1 MHDRTEGA
9 RRRPKARRP
18 EKLLAVAR
26 AAAAEAG
33 KLLVDGR
40 PEQLGVAQTKSSPT
54 DVVTE
59 MDTAART
66 TIRAAILRVRPEDG
80 FLGEEGG
87 SAPGA
92 SGVRWVVDPIDG
104 TVNYLYGLPAW
115 AVSIGAEVDGVGVA
129 GVVLAP
135 QLGEE
140 YTAVLGAA
148 PGSGAR
154 LAVRASPR
162 TWTGPGRH
170 GLRIPRRT
178 ARVQGR
184 IVAGLISRVRD
195 IRRGGSA
202 ALDLCAVA
210 AGRVDGYFERG
221 THPGTGP
228 RAPWSRRGGSPS
240 WRVSTEL
247 PPRSRWCWPPDP
259 ALFPDLHDASW
270 SVWAPTSR
278 DY

>member
-1 MHDRTEGA
+1 MADDTARTTEVDP
-9 RRRPKARRP
+9 R
-18 EKLLAVAR
+18 ELLATAR

-33 KLLVDGR
+33 RLLVEGR
-40 PEQLGVAQTKSSPT
+40 PENLGVAQTKSSPT

-59 MDTAART
+59 MDTAAEQ
-66 TIRAAILRVRPEDG
+66 TIRAAIRRTRPDDG

-87 SAPGA
+87 SEPGA

-115 AVSIGAEVDGVGVA
+115 AVSIGAEVDGVAVA

-140 YTAVLGAA
+140 YTAVRGGGAWLGER
-148 PGSGAR
+148 R
-154 LAVRASPR
+154 LEVSEPQSPAQALIATGFGYRAE
-162 TWTGPGRH
+162 
-170 GLRIPRRT
+170 RRE
-178 ARVQGR
+178 VQGR
-184 IVAGLISRVRD
+184 IVAGLVSRVRD

-221 THPGTGP
+221 THAWDRSAGALVANEAGAVVEGFHGAPASEEMVIAAGPG
-228 RAPWSRRGGSPS
+228 
-240 WRVSTEL
+240 
-247 PPRSRWCWPPDP
+247 
-259 ALFPDLHDASW
+259 LFRDLHGALL
-270 SVWAPTSR
+270 ALGAGEAG
-278 DY
+278 Y

>member
-1 MHDRTEGA
+1 VADDTARTTEVDP
-9 RRRPKARRP
+9 R
-18 EKLLAVAR
+18 ELLATAR

-33 KLLVDGR
+33 RLLVEGR
-40 PEQLGVAQTKSSPT
+40 PENLGVAQTKSSPT

-59 MDTAART
+59 MDTAAEQ
-66 TIRAAILRVRPEDG
+66 TIRAAIRRTRPDDG

-87 SAPGA
+87 SEPGA

-115 AVSIGAEVDGVGVA
+115 AVSIGAEVDGVAVA

-140 YTAVLGAA
+140 YTAVRGGGAWLGER
-148 PGSGAR
+148 R
-154 LAVRASPR
+154 LEVSEPQSPAQALIATGFGYRAE
-162 TWTGPGRH
+162 
-170 GLRIPRRT
+170 RRE
-178 ARVQGR
+178 VQGR
-184 IVAGLISRVRD
+184 IVAGLVSRVRD

-221 THPGTGP
+221 THAWDRSAGALVANEAGAVVEGFHGAPASEEMVIAAGPG
-228 RAPWSRRGGSPS
+228 
-240 WRVSTEL
+240 
-247 PPRSRWCWPPDP
+247 
-259 ALFPDLHDASW
+259 LFRDLHGALL
-270 SVWAPTSR
+270 ALGAGEAG
-278 DY
+278 Y